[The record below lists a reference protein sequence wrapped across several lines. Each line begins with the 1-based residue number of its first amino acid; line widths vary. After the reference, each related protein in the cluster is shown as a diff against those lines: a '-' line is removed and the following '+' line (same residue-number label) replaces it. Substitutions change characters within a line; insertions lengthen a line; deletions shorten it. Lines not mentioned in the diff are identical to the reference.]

1 VQRKRSTI
9 RLLLLTLFL
18 PPTAGCGPG
27 SQQKLPE
34 TEARKFDGVSLRV
47 ACPDA
52 VSAEIVRRFA
62 PGWGHRVGA
71 KVEVETYDSGA
82 PARAGREALPP
93 VGADVW
99 VLPAAELPRHAAA
112 GVLAPL
118 PDTFRKDRKVDWRGL
133 LPLYREQLLV
143 WDRAPY
149 GLPLCGDA
157 PLCFYRKDLF
167 RNEKNR
173 GAYRDRHGRDLQPPA
188 TWEDYLRIA
197 EFFQQ
202 QRKGK
207 PASLPPLPADDRAL
221 DALFYAVAAPIVR
234 RAVREDEPAGSRPSN
249 EDLFAFHFDLTGAPH
264 VATPGFVEALRL
276 LQAMR
281 AFCPEKPGREPWQ
294 AFRDDD
300 AVLCLDD
307 CRRLNE
313 FQKKG
318 SPVRDLVG
326 VCALP
331 GSGIYYTFAEG
342 QKRSLPGERV
352 NRVPYLGAGAFVLAV
367 PRSGGQMEAA
377 FALVAEL
384 GGRSV
389 SQQVVLE
396 PRWGGGIVRSAQV
409 DREHWDAFRLEGDSA
424 RELRSSLRQTF
435 EPNIRN
441 PLSCLR
447 LPDER
452 HFVEAL
458 VKQLRSALKEK
469 EKIEPSAALADVA
482 RAWEQRVGP
491 HKADHLRA
499 YRLSLGLPAQ

>member
-1 VQRKRSTI
+1 
-9 RLLLLTLFL
+9 LLLPILFL

-27 SQQKLPE
+27 AQQKQPE

-52 VSAEIVRRFA
+52 VSAKIVRRFA

-71 KVEVETYDSGA
+71 KVEVELYDAGA
-82 PARAGREALPP
+82 PARAGREARPP
-93 VGADVW
+93 GGAHVW
-99 VLPAAELPRHAAA
+99 VLPAAEIPRYAAA

-118 PDTFRKDRKVDWRGL
+118 PDTFRKDRKVDWAGL
-133 LPLYREQLLV
+133 LPLYRQQLLI

-149 GLPLCGDA
+149 ALPLCGDA

-167 RNEKNR
+167 HDEKNR
-173 GAYRDRHGRDLQPPA
+173 AAYRDRHGRDLQPPA
-188 TWEDYLRIA
+188 TWEDFLRIA
-197 EFFQQ
+197 EFFHQG
-202 QRKGK
+202 RSASKG
-207 PASLPPLPADDRAL
+207 SLPPLPTDDRAL
-221 DALFYAVAAPIVR
+221 DALFYTVAAPIVR
-234 RAVREDEPAGSRPSN
+234 RAVREDERAGSRPSN

-264 VATPGFVEALRL
+264 IATPGFVEALRL
-276 LQAMR
+276 LQAMQAYR
-281 AFCPEKPGREPWQ
+281 PEKAAPEPWR
-294 AFRDDD
+294 AFRDRH

-307 CRRLNE
+307 CRRLHE

-331 GSGIYYTFAEG
+331 GSGYYYTFAEG
-342 QKRSLPGERV
+342 HKRSFPGERV
-352 NRVPYLGAGAFVLAV
+352 NRVPYLGAGALVLAV
-367 PRSGGQMEAA
+367 PRSGGQMDAA

-441 PLSCLR
+441 PLACLR

-452 HFVEAL
+452 HLVEAL
-458 VKQLRSALKEK
+458 AQHLRSALEGKEK
-469 EKIEPSAALADVA
+469 VEPSAALADVA
-482 RAWEQRVGP
+482 GAWEKRIGP
-491 HKADHLRA
+491 HKTDHLHA
-499 YRLSLGLPAQ
+499 YRLSLGLPGN